1 MWQCSNLEYLRIVPM
16 PKQTP
21 SRLSPVVVALVATT
35 LAWPLAAAPSDDAN
49 STSEPPLVRAEKS
62 LRELGNKAKDTASEI
77 TSYALSLIG
86 VDYKFGGNTPEQGL
100 DCSGLIRYVFQQATG
115 MSLPRT
121 ARDQARVGDAVSIDK
136 LQPGDLVFF
145 NTRRFQFSHV
155 GLYIG
160 DNRFIHA
167 PSSGGSVQ
175 VVSLENQYWQKAFNG
190 ARRVIKSL
198 PELGLVMSAA
208 EAAAPAMSLPST
220 LASPTTALA
229 SAPPLDA
236 EVAAAP
242 AAAAPA
248 APTPKAKKAKRN
260 AQAQ

>member
-1 MWQCSNLEYLRIVPM
+1 MSKP
-16 PKQTP
+16 TP
-21 SRLSPVVVALVATT
+21 IFAS
-35 LAWPLAAAPSDDAN
+35 LAAAAFAVVWLAAPASAGPADDSA
-49 STSEPPLVRAEKS
+49 SAPPPPLVRAEKS

-115 MSLPRT
+115 ISLPRT
-121 ARDQARVGDAVSIDK
+121 AREQARVGESVAVDK

-167 PSSGGSVQ
+167 PSAGGSVE
-175 VVSLENQYWQKAFNG
+175 VVSLEKQYWQKAFNG
-190 ARRVIKSL
+190 ARRIIKSI
-198 PELGLVMSAA
+198 PELGLVMSPA
-208 EAAAPAMSLPST
+208 EAAAPMTISPSPPS
-220 LASPTTALA
+220 ASVVPIVAPVSNLGIAPHATAV
-229 SAPPLDA
+229 P
-236 EVAAAP
+236 VTGTAAP
-242 AAAAPA
+242 AAKSG
-248 APTPKAKKAKRN
+248 TVKATT
-260 AQAQ
+260 QP